1 MGYVVIEGF
10 CDMGD
15 NDRAYSVGDVYPR
28 RGLSVSEG
36 RLKTLATSANALGRP
51 LIKAEK
57 AEKAEKVE
65 IVAVEPLSE
74 SKQEIEKPKRKSRK
88 KD

>member
-28 RGLSVSEG
+28 SGLSVSED

-57 AEKAEKVE
+57 VREA
-65 IVAVEPLSE
+65 AVEPQPE
-74 SKQEIEKPKRKSRK
+74 PKQEIEKPKKSRR

>member
-28 RGLSVSEG
+28 SGLSVSES

-57 AEKAEKVE
+57 AEKVE

-74 SKQEIEKPKRKSRK
+74 PKQEIEKPKRKSRK